1 MGMGPQ
7 CEEES
12 LRFAT
17 WNVGSMTFAV
27 YKKVDGNDV
36 EQESFERAIQDTN
49 SFGKAAKMARQSA
62 STVSVKWS
70 DKDIDVK

>member
-17 WNVGSMTFAV
+17 WNVGSMTGRSGEVVESLFRQR
-27 YKKVDGNDV
+27 VDICCI
-36 EQESFERAIQDTN
+36 QESRW
-49 SFGKAAKMARQSA
+49 K
-62 STVSVKWS
+62 
-70 DKDIDVK
+70 